1 MNTGRA
7 LHMAVRKVDM
17 TGRTIA
23 GLAVPYDSTS
33 YLTEYGNDGERV
45 LKGAFNKSIRDRGR
59 KILLFRNHDHS
70 RAVGVST
77 RFANTDAGLDSEFYV
92 PPSPYGDEV
101 LAEADAGL
109 LPGLSVGYAPVRQ
122 RAGAD
127 GANEVQEA
135 RLLEVSLVTIPAYDG
150 TGVTVRNLRT
160 AELTTVDWWHKP
172 MPIVDLSPVRP
183 L

>member
-7 LHMAVRKVDM
+7 LYMAVRKVDM

-33 YLTEYGNDGERV
+33 YLTEWGDQGERV
-45 LKGAFNKSIRDRGR
+45 LRGAFNKSIRQRADR

-77 RFANTDAGLDSEFYV
+77 KFANTDDGLDSEFYV
-92 PPSPYGDEV
+92 PPSTLGDDV
-101 LAEADAGL
+101 LAEVEAGL
-109 LPGLSVGYAPVRQ
+109 LPGLSVGYKPIRQ

-135 RLLEVSLVTIPAYDG
+135 QLLEVSLVTIPAYNG
-150 TGVTVRNLRT
+150 TGVSVRQHAT
-160 AELTTVDWWHKP
+160 ADDWWARP
-172 MPIVDLSPVRP
+172 MPTVDLSPVRP

>member
-7 LHMAVRKVDM
+7 LYMAVRKVDM

-33 YLTEYGNDGERV
+33 YLTEYGDQGERV
-45 LKGAFNKSIRDRGR
+45 LRGAFNKSIRQRDR
-59 KILLFRNHDHS
+59 KILLFRNHDHD

-92 PPSPYGDEV
+92 PPSTLGDQV
-101 LAEADAGL
+101 LAEVDAGL
-109 LPGLSVGYAPVRQ
+109 LPGLSVGYKPMRT
-122 RAGAD
+122 RAGVD

-135 RLLEVSLVTIPAYDG
+135 QLLEVSLVTIPAYDN
-150 TGVTVRNLRT
+150 TGVSLRQTIST
-160 AELTTVDWWHKP
+160 ADWWRKP
-172 MPIVDLSPVRP
+172 VPTVDLSPVRP